1 MKSGQPTAR
10 VRALLAPAVVLALG
24 ATPAAAGVRD
34 VGPPEPADVSPF
46 FLLQDTQPA
55 QPALAPGQPATEPAG
70 AAADGQQGRTL
81 RVTVRELA
89 GTVTVSNDDGKTW
102 TRAAVDDA
110 FGPGSIFRTGLRSAV
125 TCVVGT
131 DQMFTL
137 ESLSTIRVEEAIRT
151 GGREKT
157 GLVMKYGAASYGI
170 EAAGREYD
178 ATIRTPGSTMAV
190 RGTVVRVVDRPG
202 FAPQAE
208 SYAGRA
214 LFRTA
219 KGTTAIGGRGY
230 SVASAVQGSAAETA
244 LSNSTIDPSIAA
256 ARTASESRVVAEQL
270 SQGGVLG
277 FDARANIPVVRGG
290 GPLADSA
297 LPAALPGRLSFA
309 LRWGGSADLNFIV
322 DNQAGNSTNIVLNG
336 FRPEEIL
343 YPGFGLNVTAS
354 GGIIP
359 FDHRGGPGGGTEIAY
374 WENDFPLG
382 VYGVGVLHASGGE
395 TDFKVNA
402 FLDNQPLPIFTFDEE
417 GNIVRVNTLRG
428 TVGRNDSDGAIL
440 FVPRSTFFEDLST
453 PGDQD
458 PVTQQATAR
467 AVAALRKN
475 ASAKPASAKP
485 ASAGTAG
492 RLPPRFGKPVP
503 AHAVAGPTLKPAA
516 GASKQVRSA
525 VQAAATPASR
535 KPARAEKAN
544 PPATKFGPG
553 VRQK

>member
-1 MKSGQPTAR
+1 MKSGRLTAR
-10 VRALLAPAVVLALG
+10 VRALLGPAVLLATG
-24 ATPAAAGVRD
+24 GMPALAGVRD
-34 VGPPEPADVSPF
+34 VGPQEPDDVSPF
-46 FLLQDTQPA
+46 FLVQDTRPA
-55 QPALAPGQPATEPAG
+55 QPATGAGLPTTRPGLTATGPAATAPAG
-70 AAADGQQGRTL
+70 GAADAQGRAL
-81 RVTVRELA
+81 RVTVKE
-89 GTVTVSNDDGKTW
+89 VTGLVAISTDDGKTW
-102 TRAAVDDA
+102 KRAAVGDTV
-110 FGPGSIFRTGLRSAV
+110 GPGAVFRTGLRSAV

-137 ESLSTIRVEEAIRT
+137 ESLSTIRVEEAVRT

-157 GLVMKYGAASYGI
+157 DLLMKYGAASYGI

-190 RGTVVRVVDRPG
+190 RGTVVRVTDRPG

-208 SYAGRA
+208 SYTGRA

-219 KGTTAIGGRGY
+219 KGVTAIGGRGY
-230 SVASAVQGSAAETA
+230 SVASAAQGSAAETA
-244 LSNSTIDPSIAA
+244 LSNSTVDPSIAQ

-290 GPLADSA
+290 GQLPDAA
-297 LPAALPGRLSFA
+297 LPSALPGRLSFA

-322 DNQAGNSTNIVLNG
+322 DNQAGNATNIVLNG

-343 YPGFGLNVTAS
+343 FPGFGLNVSAS

-359 FDHRGGPGGGTEIAY
+359 FDHRGGPTGGTEIAY

-382 VYGVGVLHASGGE
+382 VYGVGVLHASGAT

-402 FLDNQPLPIFTFDEE
+402 FLDGQPLPIFTFDEE

-428 TVGRNDSDGAIL
+428 TVGRGDGDGAIL

-453 PGDQD
+453 PG
-458 PVTQQATAR
+458 
-467 AVAALRKN
+467 
-475 ASAKPASAKP
+475 
-485 ASAGTAG
+485 
-492 RLPPRFGKPVP
+492 
-503 AHAVAGPTLKPAA
+503 
-516 GASKQVRSA
+516 
-525 VQAAATPASR
+525 
-535 KPARAEKAN
+535 E
-544 PPATKFGPG
+544 
-553 VRQK
+553 